1 MSIADVIVNA
11 TSLVEL
17 FKIRMLSVN
26 ISPPKPKLTQI
37 QIPGT
42 SDVIDLSE
50 SISGDIEY
58 DQRDLTVVFEYVG
71 AKESFHAM
79 HSKISNFLH
88 GRKMQIVFSQDS
100 GFYFLGRLSVD
111 SYKWEVYGGTLTLS
125 ATVDPYKYETQS
137 SLEPWLWDSF
147 SFEDGIIR
155 DYFDIAVPGTVTII
169 GRRKRVCPKIIC
181 SGAMTVAYL
190 GNTYNLATGENI
202 IPDIF
207 LGDGEHVLTFTGTGT
222 VDIDYRGASL

>member
-1 MSIADVIVNA
+1 MSRADVLVNA

-37 QIPGT
+37 PIPGT
-42 SDVIDLSE
+42 SDIIDLSE
-50 SISGDIEY
+50 AISGDIEY
-58 DQRDLTVVFEYVG
+58 DQRSLTVVFEYVG
-71 AKESFHAM
+71 AKDSFHAM

-100 GFYFLGRLSVD
+100 GFCFLGRISVD
-111 SYKWEVYGGTLTLS
+111 SYKWEIYGGTLTLS

-137 SLEPWLWDSF
+137 SLEPWELDTF

-155 DYFDIAVPGTVTII
+155 NYYNITVPGSLTII
-169 GRRKRVCPKIIC
+169 GRRKRVCQKIIC

-190 GNTYNLATGENI
+190 GNTYNLAAGENLI
-202 IPDIF
+202 TDIF
-207 LGDGEHVLTFTGTGT
+207 IGEGEHVLTFGGSGT
-222 VDIDYRGASL
+222 VSIDYKGGSL

>member
-1 MSIADVIVNA
+1 MSRADVLVNT

-42 SDVIDLSE
+42 SDFIDLSE
-50 SISGDIEY
+50 AISGDVEY
-58 DQRDLTVVFEYVG
+58 DPRELTVVFEYFG
-71 AKESFHAM
+71 AKESFYAM

-88 GRKMQIVFSQDS
+88 GQKMQIVFSQDS
-100 GFYFLGRLSVD
+100 GFYYLGRLLVD
-111 SYKWEVYGGTLTLS
+111 DYKWELHGGTLTLS

-137 SLEPWLWDSF
+137 SLEPWLWDTF

-155 DYFDIAVPGTVTII
+155 NYYNITAPGSVTII

-190 GNTYNLATGENI
+190 GNTYNLAAGENLI
-202 IPDIF
+202 TDIF
-207 LGDGEHVLTFTGTGT
+207 IGEGEHVLTFGGSGT
-222 VDIDYRGASL
+222 VSIDYKGGSL

>member
-1 MSIADVIVNA
+1 MSRADVLVNT

-58 DQRDLTVVFEYVG
+58 DQRELTVVFEYVG
-71 AKESFHAM
+71 AKEGFHAM

-111 SYKWEVYGGTLTLS
+111 SYKWEIYGGTLTLS

-137 SLEPWLWDSF
+137 SLEPWEWDSF

-155 DYFDIAVPGTVTII
+155 DYFDIAVPGSITII
-169 GRRKRVCPKIIC
+169 GRRKRVCPKIITTNV
-181 SGAMTVAYL
+181 MTVTYM
-190 GNTYNLATGENI
+190 GNTYNLSLGENI
-202 IPDIF
+202 IPDIY
-207 LGDGEHVLTFTGTGT
+207 LGEGAHMLSFSGSGT
-222 VDIDYRGASL
+222 VSIDYRGGSL